1 MRAFLNFIQV
11 TTLQQSQLLGS
22 PRQSS
27 GFIRAL
33 PERPE
38 NSLVL
43 THIFFISDCTAE
55 FLQSQYPVLYS
66 NSQNITIA
74 TPNVTIE
81 TRDTKDR
88 YGLFTLVNF
97 NIHPGNGKFRGV
109 FLMQALTKL
118 MHFNAFYLCFF
129 LLRVILTTEHFF
141 LDRVLRIWQYIFL
154 F

>member
-1 MRAFLNFIQV
+1 MRAFLYFIQV

-33 PERPE
+33 PERLE
-38 NSLVL
+38 NSLVF
-43 THIFFISDCTAE
+43 THIFSISDCTAE

-129 LLRVILTTEHFF
+129 LLRVILTTEQFF
-141 LDRVLRIWQYIFL
+141 LDRLLRIWQYIFL

>member
-1 MRAFLNFIQV
+1 MRKVEKHLKTLSNCWQLHEVNHFI
-11 TTLQQSQLLGS
+11 LGS
-22 PRQSS
+22 SRQSS

-33 PERPE
+33 PERLE

-109 FLMQALTKL
+109 FLMHALTKL

-129 LLRVILTTEHFF
+129 FF
-141 LDRVLRIWQYIFL
+141 E
-154 F
+154 